1 MFFSWCLTSTV
12 WGNAGTQTVRV
23 QKLKLSHRLVNTDC
37 QLKYEIA
44 FIIAVLFHQCF
55 ILFLMLAVCK
65 TSLVSVMLGLTA
77 VYFSSLY
84 AHVALPI
91 LSVAGS
97 VMFNLAGN
105 SEMIK
110 H

>member
-1 MFFSWCLTSTV
+1 M
-12 WGNAGTQTVRV
+12 RV
-23 QKLKLSHRLVNTDC
+23 QMLKLFHRLVNTDH

-65 TSLVSVMLGLTA
+65 TLLVSVMLGLTT
-77 VYFSSLY
+77 VYFFSLY
-84 AHVALPI
+84 AHVVLPI

-105 SEMIK
+105 SEMIE